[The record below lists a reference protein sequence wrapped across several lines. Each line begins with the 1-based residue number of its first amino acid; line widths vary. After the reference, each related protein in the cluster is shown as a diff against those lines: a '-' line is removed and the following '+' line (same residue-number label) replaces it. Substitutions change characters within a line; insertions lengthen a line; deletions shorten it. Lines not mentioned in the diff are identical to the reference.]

1 MPPGGSSARPPRR
14 WAAASRVEWV
24 SETCGD
30 GVGFDILS
38 FDDADDGLRFIEVK
52 TTGLGKYFPFLVT
65 ENELRCSEDLT
76 DRFQLYRV
84 FDFSRQPMVYSSP
97 TGALSKTCQRH
108 PVQYRALVVAQYT
121 DRAYGASCSDGS
133 ECDAVATPP
142 CRVAYIARSATTAP
156 AMAPKI
162 IPVIEI

>member
-1 MPPGGSSARPPRR
+1 M
-14 WAAASRVEWV
+14 EWV

-38 FDDADDGLRFIEVK
+38 FDDADDGHRFIEVK

-84 FDFSRQPMVYSSP
+84 FDFSRRPMVYVL
-97 TGALSKTCQRH
+97 TGALSKTCQLD
-108 PVQYRALVVAQYT
+108 PVQYRALVVDQ
-121 DRAYGASCSDGS
+121 
-133 ECDAVATPP
+133 
-142 CRVAYIARSATTAP
+142 
-156 AMAPKI
+156 
-162 IPVIEI
+162 